1 MTFLIKV
8 KIMIKENQIVRQNT
22 APDNHV
28 LGHFTLEFRSAMIKS
43 NKSSALSA
51 FNTEKML
58 QTTYYINI
66 RILKIKLTNLT
77 IYPLYK
83 QKDQQVTT

>member
-1 MTFLIKV
+1 
-8 KIMIKENQIVRQNT
+8 
-22 APDNHV
+22 
-28 LGHFTLEFRSAMIKS
+28 MIKS